1 VLLIFRKIPL
11 KFLKCKDTKERSVLI
26 DSATRLL
33 KDADKD
39 NINAWQKE
47 LSEYLDKELSVEE
60 EYSLV
65 HALLM
70 ISFYEMREHMEARAT

>member
-1 VLLIFRKIPL
+1 MLL

-26 DSATRLL
+26 DSVTRLL

-47 LSEYLDKELSVEE
+47 LREYLDKELSVEE

-70 ISFYEMREHMEARAT
+70 ISFYEIREHMEARAT